1 MYIIGY
7 STGQKT
13 LAHSLRMQFVLF
25 KHFQAHDLACSD
37 FFLSYSEGFGILWI
51 RLQARVTLQTAQRER
66 CRLSTEYQAEVSDQD
81 DVFSSND
88 PSGLL

>member
-7 STGQKT
+7 GTGSKI
-13 LAHSLRMQFVLF
+13 LGHSLRKQRVWF
-25 KHFQAHDLACSD
+25 KSLQTHDLACSD
-37 FFLSYSEGFGILWI
+37 SFLSYSEGFGILWI
-51 RLQARVTLQTAQRER
+51 RLQARLTLQTAQRER

>member
-7 STGQKT
+7 GTGSKI
-13 LAHSLRMQFVLF
+13 LAHSLCKQRVWF
-25 KHFQAHDLACSD
+25 KNLQTHDLVCFD

-51 RLQARVTLQTAQRER
+51 RLQARLTLQTAQRER
-66 CRLSTEYQAEVSDQD
+66 CRYSTEDQAEVSDQD
-81 DVFSSND
+81 DDFSSDD